1 MLTFTSTVQPIVWE
15 GRAMGEPLTIRW
27 TKEDFPTPARMRKYH
42 ISAIKMSLKNGNREN
57 NKVGGR
63 ASSHMLGK

>member
-27 TKEDFPTPARMRKYH
+27 TKEDFPTPARMRKYY
-42 ISAIKMSLKNGNREN
+42 ISAIKNLRYLWEMVIERIIK
-57 NKVGGR
+57 
-63 ASSHMLGK
+63 